1 MAHKD
6 DWFRSGEWD
15 AAAQELF
22 ESKLA
27 RSRAMRSQ
35 YLRIKGLGLKVA
47 GHADAARTLLLR
59 VLKDYPDNWVDVRP
73 TQELLGDMARDA
85 GNLDEAIT
93 WYRHVLHDYDDR
105 PRMSCTS
112 GATHLSL
119 AQIYLDQ
126 GDPQAALESLDYLP
140 VGELGMNDHIFRWN
154 VLLAD
159 TCLAL
164 GELDEAKA
172 AARRALVY
180 LEAPDQF
187 SRHPGVGRAVADAA
201 LVGRLEAIQRGEV
214 STARKRRFW
223 QPKA

>member
-6 DWFRSGEWD
+6 DWFRSGNWD

-27 RSRAMRSQ
+27 RSRGSRPQ
-35 YLRIKGLGLKVA
+35 YLRIKGLGLRAA
-47 GHADAARTLLLR
+47 GHTEAARRLFLR
-59 VLKDYPDNWVDVRP
+59 VLDEYSNDWVQVRQ
-73 TQELLGDMARDA
+73 TQEHLGDMARDA
-85 GNLDEAIT
+85 KNFDEAIT
-93 WYRHVLHDYDDR
+93 WYRHVLQDYDDH

-126 GDPQAALESLDYLP
+126 GDPQAALVALEYLP
-140 VGELGMNDHIFRWN
+140 VAELGMNTHIFRWN

-159 TCLAL
+159 ICLAL

-180 LEAPDQF
+180 LQAPDQF
-187 SRHPGVGRAVADAA
+187 SRHPGVGRAVADEV
-201 LVGRLEAIQRGEV
+201 LMQRLEAIQPGEAPR
-214 STARKRRFW
+214 ARKRRFG
-223 QPKA
+223 QRKA